1 LLSPLLAAPDGQ
13 ACGISPI
20 ASGCR
25 SPRSAHHLKQ
35 LADAG
40 LVIGER
46 RGVWT
51 DYRVNRD
58 ALATAGRLLAVEP
71 VTSSASSP

>member
-1 LLSPLLAAPDGQ
+1 M
-13 ACGISPI
+13 PI
-20 ASGCR
+20 TVVD
-25 SPRSAHHLKQ
+25 Q
-35 LADAG
+35 

-51 DYRVNRD
+51 YHRVNRD
-58 ALATAGRLLAVEP
+58 ALAAAGRLLAVEP

>member
-1 LLSPLLAAPDGQ
+1 MSITVVDQ
-13 ACGISPI
+13 
-20 ASGCR
+20 
-25 SPRSAHHLKQ
+25 
-35 LADAG
+35 

-51 DYRVNRD
+51 YRRVNRG
-58 ALATAGRLLAVEP
+58 ALAAGRLLAVEP